1 MPEVRVSLDPSPA
14 PIPAPA
20 WLTVAEVAAEVQVG
34 RRSVYNAVRAGRLKA
49 TAVNERGDL
58 RIHRNWIAAWRSCV
72 VVPAKKTRRG
82 RR

>member
-1 MPEVRVSLDPSPA
+1 
-14 PIPAPA
+14 
-20 WLTVAEVAAEVQVG
+20 
-34 RRSVYNAVRAGRLKA
+34 VYNAVRAGRLKA